1 MSPPSAAQAN
11 VALKMTQTVPRT
23 SSLDR
28 METGMNFIGAVLRL
42 STIGIEIRLVIHLA
56 GLL

>member
-1 MSPPSAAQAN
+1 
-11 VALKMTQTVPRT
+11 MTQTVPKT

-28 METGMNFIGAVLRL
+28 METGMNFIREALRL